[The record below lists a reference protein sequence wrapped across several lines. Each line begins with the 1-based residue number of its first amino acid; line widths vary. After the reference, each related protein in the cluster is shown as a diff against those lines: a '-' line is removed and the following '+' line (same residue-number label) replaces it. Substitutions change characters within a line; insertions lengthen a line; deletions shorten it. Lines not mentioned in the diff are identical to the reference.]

1 MAPVPPPAPLATF
14 QQMRDLVRAD
24 NTLPYAERIKL
35 LKSLR
40 AALLAKQSAF
50 IKAID
55 QDFSG
60 RARQETIMAD
70 ILPTIGIID
79 YTIKH
84 LRKWM
89 KPQRRH
95 VALHFQPARN
105 RILMQPK
112 GVVLIISPWN
122 YPISLSILPMVTALA
137 AGNRVIL
144 KPSEF
149 TPKTSSLIAEVLREA
164 IPAERATVLTGGAD
178 LSIALCKLPFD
189 HILFTGSTDVGRQVM
204 KSAAS
209 NLTPVTLELGGK
221 SPAVVHGDYDLAKAA
236 ERIARGKFLNAGQT
250 CIAPDYLLLP
260 RDKVS
265 AFVAHFDATVARFYP
280 DIQDNSDYT
289 AIINPHHF
297 ARLNA
302 LLEDAKSKGATVQVV
317 GDTEQSSSGNRKL
330 HPHVVLNVSDD
341 MRLANEEIFG
351 PLLPIIPYDSLDQ
364 ARTYINQRPRPLALY
379 YFDNDKQRVT
389 AFLAAT
395 TSGGAAI
402 NDTVLHFAQDDLPF
416 GGIGDSGMGVCHGH
430 EGFVQLSHAKPVF
443 QQSRLNAISVLNPPY
458 GAMFE
463 RIIKF
468 IAR

>member
-1 MAPVPPPAPLATF
+1 MTTAPPPDPHATF
-14 QQMRDLVRAD
+14 QQLRDLVTAD
-24 NTLPYAERIKL
+24 NALPYGERIKL

-40 AALLAKQSAF
+40 AGLKAKQSAL

-55 QDFSG
+55 QDFTS
-60 RARQETIMAD
+60 RCRQETVMAD

-95 VALHFQPARN
+95 VALHFLPAKN

-122 YPISLSILPMVTALA
+122 YPVSLSILPLVTALA

-149 TPKTSSLIAEVLREA
+149 TPKTSELIADLVREA
-164 IPAERATVLTGGAD
+164 LPADRATVLCGGAD

-189 HILFTGSTDVGRQVM
+189 HILFTGSTQVGREVM
-204 KSAAS
+204 KSAAE

-221 SPAVVHGDYDLAKAA
+221 SPAVIHGDYDLAKAA
-236 ERIARGKFLNAGQT
+236 ERIARGKLLNAGQT
-250 CIAPDYLLLP
+250 CIAPDYVLLP
-260 RDKVS
+260 RDKVD
-265 AFVAHFDATVARFYP
+265 AFVTHYNDVITRFYP
-280 DIQDNSDYT
+280 DIQDNTDYT

-297 ARLNA
+297 ERLNG
-302 LLEDAKSKGATVQVV
+302 LLKDAKTKGATVQVV
-317 GDTEQSSSGNRKL
+317 GASAQSSSGNRKL
-330 HPHVVLNVSDD
+330 HPHVVLDITDD
-341 MRLANEEIFG
+341 MQIAKEEIFG
-351 PLLPIIPYDSLDQ
+351 PLLPITAYNTLDQ
-364 ARTYINQRPRPLALY
+364 ASAYINQRPRPLALY
-379 YFDNDKQRVT
+379 YFDNDKQRIT
-389 AFLAAT
+389 DFLAAT

-416 GGIGDSGMGVCHGH
+416 GGIGASGMGVCHGH
-430 EGFVQLSHAKPVF
+430 EGFLELSHAKPVF
-443 QQSRLNAISVLNPPY
+443 QQSRLNGTAMLDPPY
-458 GAMFE
+458 GALFD
-463 RIIKF
+463 RITKF
-468 IAR
+468 LTR